1 MAFWG
6 KQTSD
11 TIIIAVKDK
20 KKILKY
26 PAELGFLIWL
36 EIGDMESQPITEE
49 EIQKYQAQGYELVDL
64 TKKEG
69 EK

>member
-1 MAFWG
+1 MALWG

-49 EIQKYQAQGYELVDL
+49 EIPKYQAQGYELVDL
-64 TKKEG
+64 TKEQG
-69 EK
+69 EE